1 MQAREDMGGIQERF
15 QALSRSMTLSIA
27 TGAGIFISPFS
38 SLDSHLAC
46 TACVKMLLKVDTSEP
61 MKATSGTLGGM
72 MLR

>member
-27 TGAGIFISPFS
+27 PGAGIFISPFS

-46 TACVKMLLKVDTSEP
+46 TACVKMLLKES
-61 MKATSGTLGGM
+61 KATLNQQASFRMTLPI
-72 MLR
+72 R